1 MYTVGQLSKKTGIS
15 IRTLHYYE
23 KLNLLKPQRSPDNQ
37 YRLYG
42 PGDVLR
48 LQQITL
54 LKRMR
59 FRLREIK
66 DFFDQYLERLA
77 KDDYEIWVRV
87 IERQIAELQREKEEM
102 QKVEKLLQSSL
113 YAMRATKEVRIEEML
128 GFIRE
133 IESQPDRKRQFRR
146 LVFTEE
152 EIDRLPSDDP
162 ANPLIMEWADIL
174 NEVQAQ
180 RNDSPAS
187 ERSQRLAARI
197 AAYAEQLFKDDDD
210 LLLKYWDFI
219 KPEPG
224 GPAKIYGMNRE
235 AMNYIEQILEQYY
248 TGKST
253 S

>member
-1 MYTVGQLSKKTGIS
+1 MYTVGELSKKTGIS

-23 KLNLLKPQRSPDNQ
+23 KMNLLKPKRSPDNQ

-42 PGDVLR
+42 PGDVMR
-48 LQQITL
+48 LQQIVL

-66 DFFDQYLERLA
+66 EMFDQHFERQTG
-77 KDDYEIWVRV
+77 DDYDIWVRV
-87 IERQIAELQREKEEM
+87 IERQIAELQKEKEEI
-102 QKVEKLLQSSL
+102 QKVEHLLQSSL

-133 IESQPDRKRQFRR
+133 IERQPDRKRQIRR
-146 LVFTEE
+146 LFFTEE
-152 EIDRLPSDDP
+152 EMEKLPSHEPADP
-162 ANPLIMEWADIL
+162 LAMEWADIL
-174 NEVQAQ
+174 NELRAQ
-180 RNDSPAS
+180 LNDSPAS
-187 ERSQRLAARI
+187 GRSQRLAARI
-197 AAYAEQLFKDDDD
+197 AAYAEQLFKDDEA
-210 LLLKYWDFI
+210 LALKYWDYI

-224 GPAKIYGMNRE
+224 EAAKIYGMDRE
-235 AMNYIEQILEQYY
+235 VMIYIEQILEQYY